1 MRSNDIQTRRDEL
14 RAKMQQAIKAG
25 DVDGFFASFDDM
37 QHEIERDIKEQYQ
50 EALEGAR
57 SETDSRVL
65 AARGVRQLTSKELD
79 YYNKLS
85 QALKSRNPR
94 QALTDLDVVM
104 PETVIDSVF
113 ENLQTEHP
121 LLSKINFISTN
132 AAIRF
137 LYNTNGYQ
145 EAQWGQLC
153 DEIVKELVSGFKEI
167 DTGLFKLSAF
177 MPVCKAMLDLGPQW
191 LDNYV
196 RQVLYEAF
204 SNGLEAATVNGDG
217 NNKPIGMT
225 RQVGDGVSVSGG
237 VYPLKE
243 AIKVSDLSPATLG
256 NLISLMAVDPN
267 GKFRRVTDLI
277 LVVSPQDYF
286 QRIMPA
292 TTIMAPDGTFRNDVL
307 PYPVTI
313 IQSAALDN
321 GEAVLGMGYR
331 YFAAVGSSP
340 SGNIEYSDHYR
351 FLEDERVYLIKGY
364 ANGLPLDNNS
374 FLRLD
379 ISGLQPAVLKVQTV
393 EAPAASND
401 ATLTGL
407 TIGNLTLN
415 PVFASGTT
423 SYTAATTNATNIVRA
438 VPTHA
443 GATVAIINKDTD
455 GSDQA
460 EVANGTAATWYT
472 GSNTLTITVT
482 AADGETTKAYT
493 VTVTKS

>member
-1 MRSNDIQTRRDEL
+1 MRSSDIQTRRDEL

-57 SETDSRVL
+57 NESDTRVL

-113 ENLQTEHP
+113 DELQTAHP
-121 LLSKINFISTN
+121 LLSRINFISTN
-132 AAIRF
+132 ASIRF

-204 SNGLEAATVNGDG
+204 SNGLEAAIVNGDG
-217 NNKPIGMT
+217 NDKPIGMT
-225 RQVGDGVSVSGG
+225 RQVGDSVSVSGG

-243 AIKVSDLSPATLG
+243 SIKVTDLSPATLG

-351 FLEDERVYLIKGY
+351 FLEDERIYLIKGY

-379 ISGLQPAVLKVQTV
+379 VSGLQPAVLKVQTV
-393 EAPAASND
+393 EAPAADND
-401 ATLTGL
+401 ATLSAL
-407 TIGNLTLN
+407 TIGTLTLS
-415 PVFASGTT
+415 PVFASATT
-423 SYTAATTNATNIVRA
+423 SYTTTTTNATNIVRA

-443 GATVAIINKDTD
+443 GATIEIINKDTD

>member
-121 LLSKINFISTN
+121 LLSRINFISTN
-132 AAIRF
+132 AAIKF

-204 SNGLEAATVNGDG
+204 SNGLEAAIVNGDG
-217 NNKPIGMT
+217 NDKPIGMT
-225 RQVGDGVSVSGG
+225 RQVGDSVSVSGG

-243 AIKVSDLSPATLG
+243 SIKVTDLSPATLG

-351 FLEDERVYLIKGY
+351 FLEDERIYLIKGY

-379 ISGLQPAVLKVQTV
+379 VSGLQPAVLKVQTV
-393 EAPAASND
+393 EAPAADND
-401 ATLTGL
+401 ATLSAL
-407 TIGNLTLN
+407 TIGTLTLS
-415 PVFASGTT
+415 PTFASATT
-423 SYTAATTNATNIVRA
+423 SYTTTTTNATNIVRA

-443 GATVAIINKDTD
+443 GATIEIVNKDTD
-455 GSDQA
+455 GTDTA

-493 VTVTKS
+493 VTVTKP

>member
-37 QHEIERDIKEQYQ
+37 QYEIERDIKEQYQ

-121 LLSKINFISTN
+121 LLSRINFISTN
-132 AAIRF
+132 AAIKF

-204 SNGLEAATVNGDG
+204 SNGLEAAIVNGDG
-217 NNKPIGMT
+217 NDKPIGMT
-225 RQVGDGVSVSGG
+225 RQVGDSVSVSGG

-243 AIKVSDLSPATLG
+243 SIKVTDLSPATLG

-379 ISGLQPAVLKVQTV
+379 VSGLQPAVLKVQTV
-393 EAPAASND
+393 EAPAADND
-401 ATLTGL
+401 ATLSAL
-407 TIGNLTLN
+407 TIGTLTLS
-415 PVFASGTT
+415 PTFASATT
-423 SYTAATTNATNIVRA
+423 SYTTTTTNAPNLVRA

-443 GATVAIINKDTD
+443 GATIEIVNKDTD
-455 GSDQA
+455 GTDTA

>member
-1 MRSNDIQTRRDEL
+1 MRSNDIQTRRDEI

-37 QHEIERDIKEQYQ
+37 QY
-50 EALEGAR
+50 
-57 SETDSRVL
+57 
-65 AARGVRQLTSKELD
+65 QLTSKELD

-204 SNGLEAATVNGDG
+204 SNGLEAAIVNGDG
-217 NNKPIGMT
+217 NEKPIGMT
-225 RQVGDGVSVSGG
+225 RQVGDSVSVSGG

-243 AIKVSDLSPATLG
+243 AIKVSDLGPATLG

-351 FLEDERVYLIKGY
+351 FLEDERIYLIKGY

-379 ISGLQPAVLKVQTV
+379 ISDLQPAVLKVQTV

-401 ATLTGL
+401 ATLTSL
-407 TIGNLTLN
+407 TIGSLTLD

-423 SYTAATTNATNIVRA
+423 TYTASTTNATNIVRA

-443 GATVAIINKDTD
+443 GATVEIINKDTD

-482 AADGETTKAYT
+482 AADGTTTKAYT

>member
-132 AAIRF
+132 AAIKF
-137 LYNTNGYQ
+137 LYNANGYQ

-153 DEIVKELVSGFKEI
+153 DETVKELVSGFKEI

-204 SNGLEAATVNGDG
+204 SNGMEAAIVNGDG
-217 NNKPIGMT
+217 NDKPIGMT
-225 RQVGDGVSVSGG
+225 RQVGDSVSVSGG

-340 SGNIEYSDHYR
+340 SGNVEYSDHYR
-351 FLEDERVYLIKGY
+351 FLEDERVYMIKGY
-364 ANGLPLDNNS
+364 ANGRPLDNNS

-379 ISGLQPAVLKVQTV
+379 VSGLQPAVLKVQTV
-393 EAPAASND
+393 EAPAADND
-401 ATLTGL
+401 ATLSAL
-407 TIGNLTLN
+407 TIGALTLS
-415 PVFASGTT
+415 PTFASATT
-423 SYTAATTNATNIVRA
+423 SYTTTTTNATNIVRA

-443 GATVAIINKDTD
+443 GATIEIVNKDTD
-455 GSDQA
+455 GTDTA

>member
-121 LLSKINFISTN
+121 LLSRINFISTN
-132 AAIRF
+132 AAIKF

-204 SNGLEAATVNGDG
+204 SNGMEAAIVNGDG

-225 RQVGDGVSVSGG
+225 RRVGDGVSVSGG

-292 TTIMAPDGTFRNDVL
+292 TTVMSPDGTFRNDVL
-307 PYPVTI
+307 PYPMTV

-351 FLEDERVYLIKGY
+351 FLDDERIYLIKGY

-379 ISGLQPAVLKVQTV
+379 VSGLQPAVLKVQTV
-393 EAPAASND
+393 EAPAADND
-401 ATLTGL
+401 ATLSAL
-407 TIGNLTLN
+407 TIGTLTLS
-415 PVFASGTT
+415 PTFASATT
-423 SYTAATTNATNIVRA
+423 SYTTTTTNATNIVRA

-443 GATVAIINKDTD
+443 GATIEIVNKDTD
-455 GSDQA
+455 GTDTA

>member
-37 QHEIERDIKEQYQ
+37 QYEIERDIKEQYQ

-57 SETDSRVL
+57 NETDSRVL

-79 YYNKLS
+79 YYSKLA
-85 QALKSRNPR
+85 QAMKSNNPR

-121 LLSKINFISTN
+121 LLSRINFISTN
-132 AAIRF
+132 AAIKF

-167 DTGLFKLSAF
+167 DTGMFKLSAF

-204 SNGLEAATVNGDG
+204 ANGMEAAIVNGDG

-237 VYPLKE
+237 VYPKKE
-243 AIKVSDLSPATLG
+243 SITVGDLSPATVG
-256 NLISLMAVDPN
+256 NLISLMAVDTN
-267 GKFRRVTDLI
+267 GKFRRVSDLI
-277 LVVSPQDYF
+277 LIVSPQDYF
-286 QRIMPA
+286 QRVMPA
-292 TTIMAPDGTFRNDVL
+292 TTVMSPDVTFRNDVL
-307 PYPVTI
+307 PYPMTV

-321 GEAVLGMGYR
+321 GEAVLGMGNR

-340 SGNIEYSDHYR
+340 SGNIDYSDHYR
-351 FLEDERVYLIKGY
+351 FLEDERIYLIKGY

-379 ISGLQPAVLKVQTV
+379 ISDLQPAVLKVQTV
-393 EAPAASND
+393 ETPAASND
-401 ATLTGL
+401 ATLTSL
-407 TIGNLTLN
+407 TIGNLTLS
-415 PVFASGTT
+415 PTFASGTV

-443 GATVAIINKDTD
+443 GATVEIINKDTD

-460 EVANGTAATWYT
+460 EVANGTAATWYA